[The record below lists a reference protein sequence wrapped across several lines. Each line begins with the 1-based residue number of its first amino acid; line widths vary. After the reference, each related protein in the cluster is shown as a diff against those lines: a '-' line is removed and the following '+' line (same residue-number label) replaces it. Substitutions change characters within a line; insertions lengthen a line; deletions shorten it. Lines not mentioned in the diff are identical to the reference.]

1 MNFSVIEI
9 NLMCIFNHSSRK
21 ALLSDMTETLPYV
34 EDPQMAELMRET
46 MRHLLRIS
54 DSEFS
59 QIEFVPAADDEG
71 KWGDSDEYL

>member
-9 NLMCIFNHSSRK
+9 NLMCIFNRSSRK

-59 QIEFVPAADDEG
+59 QIEFVPAADDDGE
-71 KWGDSDEYL
+71 WGDSDGYL